1 MRRILFRLWSVA
13 TVLWACII
21 FFLADD
27 TRLIANIIAANIA
40 FVPPAII
47 FAIGVMLFWA
57 FEGFSHQT

>member
-1 MRRILFRLWSVA
+1 MRRILFHLWLVV

-27 TRLIANIIAANIA
+27 TRLYANVIAAQVA

-47 FAIGVMLFWA
+47 FAIGIMLVWA
-57 FEGFSHQT
+57 FEGFSHQE